1 MEVINMFFKRKQQQN
16 INNEEHSPT
25 RTNDY
30 SNQLYQNEPDEND
43 WDFSKNYHQVR
54 EDENQ
59 TLYDDSLRQ
68 NHYYPD
74 NNDENRYMGNHYM
87 APDDG
92 EDNEQSYNNS
102 SMTQDDHYQV
112 YYQEEGYEPIASSTN
127 TYYSDE
133 LAQDNPEVRGKRA
146 KYHAKIDQFLTNG
159 IIIVGVLLLAVLLI
173 AFLG

>member
-16 INNEEHSPT
+16 SNNEEHSSP

-30 SNQLYQNEPDEND
+30 SEQKYQHQHDDND
-43 WDFSKNYHQVR
+43 WIYSENNHQVR

-74 NNDENRYMGNHYM
+74 NNDEDRYMGNHYM
-87 APDDG
+87 GPDDG
-92 EDNEQSYNNS
+92 GDNEQSYNNP
-102 SMTQDDHYQV
+102 SMAQDDQYQV

-127 TYYSDE
+127 THYSDE